1 MEPTTELEKAIH
13 TLVTKWQHA
22 LGLRDWDLAWT
33 WISREEMKE
42 HYGKDDH
49 TIAITHYNLGARRA
63 SIRFRKDEEW
73 HVTEDLFDPNNVEH
87 TIVHELVHIYLAP
100 ICHTTDM
107 ISDSTES
114 ALVKVALRQV
124 EEDLVDSI
132 VELVY
137 SNAKKKE
144 GTV

>member
-1 MEPTTELEKAIH
+1 
-13 TLVTKWQHA
+13 
-22 LGLRDWDLAWT
+22 
-33 WISREEMKE
+33 
-42 HYGKDDH
+42 
-49 TIAITHYNLGARRA
+49 
-63 SIRFRKDEEW
+63 
-73 HVTEDLFDPNNVEH
+73 
-87 TIVHELVHIYLAP
+87 
-100 ICHTTDM
+100 M